1 MKHRPVIRIIG
12 GGPAG
17 LIAADIL
24 AVHCDVHVH
33 EQGRQ
38 VGRKFLVAGEG
49 GLNITNAAEGDSL
62 AGWYTPADR
71 MRPLLEA
78 FGPEALRAW
87 LLDLGVPTFVGT
99 SGRVF
104 PERGIKPAQ
113 VLQAIKRR
121 LADRGVRIHT
131 RHAFTVFDERGRPV
145 VEGEGHRGPLEA
157 DATLFALGGASW
169 PVTGSTG
176 SWVAPFREFGI
187 RVNELRPSNC
197 GVELPMTDALVTH
210 AGKPLKNIDVRS
222 GPIRVR
228 GEATITAH
236 GLEGNAIYPVVPA
249 VRAAMAA
256 GEEPTLELDLKPD
269 VAQEELERRLAGA
282 AWKERMAALKLDRPQ
297 VALLKA
303 FTPQH
308 RFMDGAH
315 LAHDVKHLRIP
326 VSGLR
331 PIAEAISTAGGI
343 AWDELDD
350 ELSLKHHPHLFV
362 AGEMIDWDAPTG
374 GFLLQGCFTTGHA
387 AAMGILRRVV
397 Q

>member
-1 MKHRPVIRIIG
+1 
-12 GGPAG
+12 
-17 LIAADIL
+17 
-24 AVHCDVHVH
+24 
-33 EQGRQ
+33 
-38 VGRKFLVAGEG
+38 
-49 GLNITNAAEGDSL
+49 
-62 AGWYTPADR
+62 
-71 MRPLLEA
+71 
-78 FGPEALRAW
+78 
-87 LLDLGVPTFVGT
+87 
-99 SGRVF
+99 
-104 PERGIKPAQ
+104 
-113 VLQAIKRR
+113 
-121 LADRGVRIHT
+121 
-131 RHAFTVFDERGRPV
+131 V
-145 VEGEGHRGPLEA
+145 VEGEGQHGPLDA

-169 PVTGSTG
+169 PVTGSSGT
-176 SWVAPFREFGI
+176 WVAPFRALGVQ
-187 RVNELRPSNC
+187 VNELLPSNC
-197 GVELPMTDALVTH
+197 GVELAMTTALLTH

-256 GEEPTLELDLKPD
+256 GEQAVLEVDLKPD

-282 AWKERMAALKLDRPQ
+282 AWKERMAALKLDRVQ

-315 LAHDVKHLRIP
+315 LAHDVKHLRLP
-326 VSGLR
+326 VNGLR

-343 AWDELDD
+343 AWEALGDD
-350 ELSLKHHPHLFV
+350 LSVKHHPRLFV

-387 AAMGILRRVV
+387 AAMGILHRIAP
-397 Q
+397 